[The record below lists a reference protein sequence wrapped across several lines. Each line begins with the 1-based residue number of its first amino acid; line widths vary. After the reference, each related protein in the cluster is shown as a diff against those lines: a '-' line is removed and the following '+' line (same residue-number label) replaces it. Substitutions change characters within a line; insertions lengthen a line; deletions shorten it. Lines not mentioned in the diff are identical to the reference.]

1 MPKDSQRSTWQR
13 SRDRIWEKSNDLWT
27 CLHSLCRMNV
37 CRKALK
43 FKRLSVALPSAET
56 DPRCLWHTGILFKF
70 KHFLRWI
77 MVNPFHSDSVTGR
90 IGDPSIAQCYC
101 AGMSSP
107 RARKFASWTDWAWC
121 AVSCGCTEEM
131 SNIFAIADL
140 SIPFHTYLRYS
151 QITIDNSGGDT
162 VLACGSHRIALDFC
176 MALLVGTSNGT
187 DPSIHP
193 CHCTLCRICRMS
205 QRLYV
210 WFPSRR
216 PECVGMGNMQQNCRY
231 CWKQTTPIFQHKF

>member
-77 MVNPFHSDSVTGR
+77 MVNHG
-90 IGDPSIAQCYC
+90 
-101 AGMSSP
+101 
-107 RARKFASWTDWAWC
+107 
-121 AVSCGCTEEM
+121 E
-131 SNIFAIADL
+131 
-140 SIPFHTYLRYS
+140 SIPFRLRHGTNWRPIHRSVLLCWDVFATSAEVCIMDWLGMVCRVLWMHWRDVQYLCDRRLIYTVPYLS
-151 QITIDNSGGDT
+151 QIFSDNN
-162 VLACGSHRIALDFC
+162 R
-176 MALLVGTSNGT
+176 
-187 DPSIHP
+187 
-193 CHCTLCRICRMS
+193 
-205 QRLYV
+205 
-210 WFPSRR
+210 
-216 PECVGMGNMQQNCRY
+216 
-231 CWKQTTPIFQHKF
+231 